1 MKSPFRKLVRISVV
15 LLVLVLLFNFFGYYI
30 NRIRSLENKELIEAI
45 NRSGHQQSLSQR
57 IAKETVLLLNNPEDS
72 TVSSIRDTLSHLIV
86 LFQQNQAQLQQQA
99 GSTPSPVPQQ
109 IFQIKLLLSTAQPY
123 LESMTAIGQELT
135 QSDSGMVAINKKL
148 YLRNLLSN
156 EQKYNALMSE
166 INQHYSAL
174 VNETNGEVATV
185 DTGKLISLV
194 AAIVGLIILVLE
206 PAFKKGEKNYKDLQN
221 AKNELLNEKKFLASI
236 LRSQT
241 NYVIRINRSGHFTY
255 ANPAFLKT
263 FGYTEAEI
271 QHVLFHTTIFPKD
284 MARCQQMATEC
295 WSNPGKI
302 SRLLIRKPI
311 GRSRE
316 FIWTEWEF
324 LALPDDDGKV
334 NEIQG
339 IGSNVSEKLQMEKTK
354 EEAIRTLSYA
364 MTYAKMGSW
373 NLDFISSE
381 LSLSK

>member
-1 MKSPFRKLVRISVV
+1 MSIGGPIAIIQYMKSPFRKLVRISVV

-45 NRSGHQQSLSQR
+45 NRSGRQQSLSQR
-57 IAKETVLLLNNPEDS
+57 IAKEAILLLNNPEDS
-72 TVSSIRDTLSHLIV
+72 TVSPIRDTLSNLIV
-86 LFQQNQAQLQQQA
+86 IFQQNQAQLQQQA

-135 QSDSGMVAINKKL
+135 QTDPGMLAINKKI

-241 NYVIRINRSGHFTY
+241 NYVIRINRSGYFTY

-263 FGYTEAEI
+263 FGYTEADI
-271 QHVLFHTTIFPKD
+271 QHVLFHTTI
-284 MARCQQMATEC
+284 
-295 WSNPGKI
+295 
-302 SRLLIRKPI
+302 
-311 GRSRE
+311 
-316 FIWTEWEF
+316 
-324 LALPDDDGKV
+324 
-334 NEIQG
+334 
-339 IGSNVSEKLQMEKTK
+339 
-354 EEAIRTLSYA
+354 
-364 MTYAKMGSW
+364 
-373 NLDFISSE
+373 
-381 LSLSK
+381 